1 MSNVR
6 RKICK
11 QKTRTSLDTIN
22 QTEPYGQLLG
32 NHSDSPLQ
40 CWEQEYM
47 QQIVQPGY
55 FKPTLPLLKGPVQQ
69 LLLMGRAAKLNYC
82 LFLKSSD

>member
-1 MSNVR
+1 MSNVK

-32 NHSDSPLQ
+32 NRSDSPLQ
-40 CWEQEYM
+40 CWEQECM
-47 QQIVQPGY
+47 QQIVQPGH
-55 FKPTLPLLKGPVQQ
+55 FKLALPILKGARCSNYS
-69 LLLMGRAAKLNYC
+69 LGSDGKTKLS
-82 LFLKSSD
+82 FVPEVV